1 MTIVRH
7 LPTNDNSRSS
17 FDRLVERLEAAM
29 RGEVEQAGGSFGA
42 QEALLLRATNEAVR
56 RCLLRRLQ
64 SLADALGDEIVV
76 GRHTYRRHQPGRV
89 KYFSLCGAMDVDRWT
104 YRRVG
109 ERNGRTIVALDKA
122 AGIAQRATPA
132 LAFAVAQGVA
142 KAPVRSV
149 EQDLLAAFRS
159 PPSRSKM
166 DRIGR
171 CLGDQAS
178 RAVEQIEPRL
188 RVCEQLPAGAK
199 AINLGLDRTT
209 IPMEE
214 PAGVDCPRPDSKIV
228 VRYRMGYVGTFCVTD
243 ENCDPLVTR
252 RYAAPAHE
260 GPARLLARVKAD
272 LERALEQNPKL
283 TIGVVQ
289 DGAPEMWNLMRGMLD
304 SIPQIA
310 RPRQMGKPR
319 HWRETIDRFHVMEKL
334 SRVLELLLP
343 KDEKRRAEIYASWDA
358 DFDRRDTAIRGINRW
373 IQAESGKATHRVR
386 AEIHR
391 LLGNYFLCP
400 DHFRYASLRAL
411 GLHQGSGV
419 TEGACKSIIT
429 MRAKRSGQRWRP
441 VGIGAVLAVRS
452 LLDSD
457 RFPAFWSHFANRF
470 VETIKNAA

>member
-1 MTIVRH
+1 
-7 LPTNDNSRSS
+7 
-17 FDRLVERLEAAM
+17 
-29 RGEVEQAGGSFGA
+29 
-42 QEALLLRATNEAVR
+42 
-56 RCLLRRLQ
+56 
-64 SLADALGDEIVV
+64 
-76 GRHTYRRHQPGRV
+76 
-89 KYFSLCGAMDVDRWT
+89 MDVDRWT

-109 ERNGRTIVALDKA
+109 ERNGRTIVALDKV

-132 LAFAVAQGVA
+132 LAFAVTQGVA

-178 RAVEQIEPRL
+178 RAVEEIEPRL

-214 PAGVDCPRPDSKIV
+214 PAGVDCPGADSKIV
-228 VRYRMGYVGTFCVTD
+228 VRYRMGYVATFCITD

-289 DGAPEMWNLMRGMLD
+289 DGAPEMWNLIRGMLD

-319 HWRETIDRFHVMEKL
+319 HWRETIDRYHVMEKL
-334 SRVLELLLP
+334 SGVLGLLIP

-358 DFDRRDTAIRGINRW
+358 DLDRRDTAIRGIDRW
-373 IQAESGKATHRVR
+373 IQAESAKATRRVR
-386 AEIHR
+386 NEIHR
-391 LLGNYFLCP
+391 ILGNYFLCP

-411 GLHQGSGV
+411 GLQQGSGV
-419 TEGACKSIIT
+419 TEGACKSMIT
-429 MRAKRSGQRWRP
+429 MRAKRSGQRWLP

-452 LLDSD
+452 LLESD
-457 RFPAFWSHFANRF
+457 RFPAFWSLFANRF